1 MEEKKDSLYRVGC
14 LMIKSSDNVK
24 FNNSYYVLAKDVL
37 EVVEK
42 MKMTL
47 LYTKDSYDIVV
58 KNIEFI
64 GTEDFNLISQN
75 HVMNELLL
83 IK

>member
-1 MEEKKDSLYRVGC
+1 MEEKKDSLYRVEC
-14 LMIKSSDNVK
+14 LMIKASDNVK

-58 KNIEFI
+58 KNIEFL

>member
-14 LMIKSSDNVK
+14 LMIKASDNVK

-58 KNIEFI
+58 KNIEFL
-64 GTEDFNLISQN
+64 GTEDFNLISKN